1 MSLKAL
7 YTVVNIAF
15 FVALAVFFERPAH
28 AYTDP
33 GTALL
38 VFQSASAAV
47 TASLF
52 YFRRKIK
59 ALITKPAP
67 QPAAAKLE
75 QTNG

>member
-1 MSLKAL
+1 MKLKAL
-7 YTVVNIAF
+7 YTAVNLAF

-47 TASLF
+47 TAGLF

-59 ALITKPAP
+59 SLLTRTPP
-67 QPAAAKLE
+67 QPAAVKLE
-75 QTNG
+75 RSNG

>member
-1 MSLKAL
+1 MKLKAL
-7 YTVVNIAF
+7 YAAVNLAF
-15 FVALAVFFERPAH
+15 FVALAIFFERPAH

-59 ALITKPAP
+59 SMFTRTEQRPP
-67 QPAAAKLE
+67 VVKLE
-75 QTNG
+75 RSNG

>member
-7 YTVVNIAF
+7 YAVVNIAF
-15 FVALAVFFERPAH
+15 LVALAVFFERPAH

-59 ALITKPAP
+59 ALLTRSERTPV
-67 QPAAAKLE
+67 AAKLE
-75 QTNG
+75 RSNG

>member
-1 MSLKAL
+1 MKLKAL
-7 YTVVNIAF
+7 YAVVNLAF
-15 FVALAVFFERPAH
+15 FVALAVSLERQAH

-47 TASLF
+47 TAGLF

-59 ALITKPAP
+59 SLFTKPEP
-67 QPAAAKLE
+67 TPPVVKLE
-75 QTNG
+75 RTNF

>member
-7 YTVVNIAF
+7 YAVVNIAF

-59 ALITKPAP
+59 SLLTRTERPAV
-67 QPAAAKLE
+67 AKLE
-75 QTNG
+75 RSNG

>member
-1 MSLKAL
+1 MKLKAL
-7 YTVVNIAF
+7 YAVMSLAF
-15 FVALAVFFERPAH
+15 FVALAVCFERPAH

-59 ALITKPAP
+59 SLLTKSNRPP
-67 QPAAAKLE
+67 VVKLE
-75 QTNG
+75 RSNG